1 MPSAQSLRERAQKP
15 SLILALLC
23 ALVVSAYN
31 RRWLSGPVKSFV
43 PEGGPPL
50 ERLSRLKA
58 RLLEDFEKLLRRACR
73 RGRPPREPGCDD
85 ESLLLRELLTLVPRR
100 TWTYMPRHQRQRL
113 LEAQRRLKEEHGLTE
128 KRFCELLG
136 ISERT
141 FRSWKAPRPQ
151 PPVSADGPAE
161 SEDAAAEEEEKK
173 RKKRKSVATGRFDL
187 EVLLP
192 GQQVAADTSPW
203 TLFGVPLQ
211 IVAGQDPGNRKQ
223 KLWESFA
230 VDTHENSKLIVEVL
244 QKAVSDK
251 PGMQVVTD
259 QGTPYMSA
267 ETERAIEGL
276 ECEHAPQKEG
286 TPTEKATLERSFRT
300 VKDALKPLSELT
312 KAIADRFPALR
323 EGELARAV
331 GRLLLGV
338 FLRVYEAAP
347 RGGGHPLEGRDRQ
360 ELEIISQ
367 EQRERAR
374 AENRSK
380 RLLLTEIH
388 AAYDFPGS
396 AQRFIRAHR
405 RHALEDIQEAERRL
419 RRNACRCKVRACDR
433 YFAGILHN
441 VRDENERERHRQRQA
456 ELRRFC
462 QQREFAQAR
471 HERRARDR
479 IVREHPEVVLAEALD
494 LLAAQW
500 LPKENA
506 LLADGRGPGRA
517 QSHAAL
523 DSMTSQDP
531 HSVGD
536 RAEAVWT
543 AWVGESALDSRQ
555 ISAVRGVFDVEL
567 GRFLAPP
574 PSISDVINRTIGCR
588 PIQPNRPPVRGPDLR
603 NYEAGSWG

>member
-1 MPSAQSLRERAQKP
+1 MPSVRSLHERAQKP
-15 SLILALLC
+15 SLMLALLC

-43 PEGGPPL
+43 PEGGPSL
-50 ERLSRLKA
+50 ERLSRIKG
-58 RLLEDFEKLLRRACR
+58 RVLEDFEDLQRKASR
-73 RGRPPREPGCDD
+73 RGRPPREPQSDD
-85 ESLLLRELLTLVPRR
+85 ESLLLRELLALVPRR

-113 LEAQRRLKEEHGLTE
+113 VEAQRRLKEEHGLTE

-141 FRSWKAPRPQ
+141 FRSWKSVRSQ
-151 PPVSADGPAE
+151 S
-161 SEDAAAEEEEKK
+161 SEDAPAEPKEEKKK
-173 RKKRKSVATGRFDL
+173 RKKRKPIATGRFDL
-187 EVLLP
+187 EVVLP
-192 GQQVAADTSPW
+192 GQQLAADTSPW

-211 IVAGQDPGNRKQ
+211 IVAAQDPGNRKQ
-223 KLWESFA
+223 KLWESFT

-244 QKAVSDK
+244 QKAVNQR

-259 QGTPYMSA
+259 QGTPYMSV
-267 ETERAIEGL
+267 ETGGAL
-276 ECEHAPQKEG
+276 EELGCEHAPQKEG
-286 TPTEKATLERSFRT
+286 TPTDKATLERSFRT
-300 VKDALKPLSELT
+300 VKDALNPLSELT

-323 EGELARAV
+323 EGALARAA

-347 RGGGHPLEGRDRQ
+347 RDGGHPLEGRDRQ

-479 IVREHPEVVLAEALD
+479 VVREHPEVVLAEALD

-500 LPKENA
+500 LPNENA

-555 ISAVRGVFDVEL
+555 ISAVRGVFDVEV

-588 PIQPNRPPVRGPDLR
+588 PIQRNRPPIRGPDLR
-603 NYEAGSWG
+603 NYEAGTWG

>member
-1 MPSAQSLRERAQKP
+1 MPSARSLPERAPKP
-15 SLILALLC
+15 SLMLAFLC
-23 ALVVSAYN
+23 ALMVSAYD

-43 PEGGPPL
+43 PEGGPSL

-58 RLLEDFEKLLRRACR
+58 RLLEDFEDLVHRACR
-73 RGRPPREPGCDD
+73 RGRPPREPANED
-85 ESLLLRELLTLVPRR
+85 ESLLLRELLTLVPRG
-100 TWTYMPRHQRQRL
+100 TWTYMSRHKRQSL
-113 LEAQRRLKEEHGLTE
+113 VEAQRRLNEEHGLTE

-136 ISERT
+136 ISART
-141 FRSWKAPRPQ
+141 FRSWKSLRPRSPVPEGAPPERE
-151 PPVSADGPAE
+151 ATA
-161 SEDAAAEEEEKK
+161 EEEKK
-173 RKKRKSVATGRFDL
+173 KRSKRKPVATGRFDL

-203 TLFGVPLQ
+203 TLFDVPLQ
-211 IVAGQDPGNRKQ
+211 IVAAQDPGSRKE
-223 KLWESFA
+223 KLWESFT
-230 VDTHENSKLIVEVL
+230 VDPHENSELIVEVL

-267 ETERAIEGL
+267 ETERALEGL

-323 EGELARAV
+323 QGELARAV

-347 RGGGHPLEGRDRQ
+347 REGGHPLEGRDRK

-396 AQRFIRAHR
+396 PQRFIRAHR

-441 VRDENERERHRQRQA
+441 VRDQNERERHRQRQA
-456 ELRRFC
+456 ELRRLH

-471 HERRARDR
+471 HERRVRDR
-479 IVREHPEVVLAEALD
+479 VVREHPEVVLADALD

-500 LPKENA
+500 LPEENA
-506 LLADGRGPGRA
+506 LLADGRGPGRV

-523 DSMTSQDP
+523 DSMSQQDP
-531 HSVGD
+531 HTVRD

-543 AWVGESALDSRQ
+543 AWVSESASDSPQ
-555 ISAVRGVFDVEL
+555 IAAVRGVFDVEL
-567 GRFLAPP
+567 ERFFAPA
-574 PSISDVINRTIGCR
+574 PSTRDVINRTMGHR
-588 PIQPNRPPVRGPDLR
+588 PIQPNRPPIRGPDLR